1 MEIERIQADVLCVGG
16 GIGGLM
22 AAMRAS
28 ELGAKTVVAEKG
40 NAMHS
45 GKGGGGCDH
54 YLCYIP
60 EVHGPDMNAFIE
72 EMLQTQQRHNFE
84 GLGMKRIRV
93 HIANTFDMVKMWDSW
108 GIPMKYNG
116 EYHYAGHAFP
126 GGFRCLM
133 KYGGQKQKPILT
145 KKALEKGV
153 EIVNR
158 VMVFDLVSD
167 GERVF
172 GAVGMDTRDD
182 KIVLFEAKSVIL
194 GTGGISRLYLSPTP
208 GWFNNIPTRLS
219 LTGDGRAMA
228 YRAGAELQNVE
239 MRIQHAGPKY
249 YARFGQATW
258 IGVFR
263 DSQDKPIGP
272 FVTKPE
278 RLYGDITPE
287 VNKNIF
293 LEYAQA
299 GRGPVYIDGRG
310 MTQEDLD
317 YMMYWLPHEGNTPL
331 IEHMKEEGID
341 YLKHPVEFMTY
352 DHGSGGRIVTNEKAE
367 TSLPGLYAVGD
378 ELANGVSN
386 ASVFG
391 WISGERAT
399 HYAKQADTAD
409 SNKIKE
415 TINEKKALAE
425 KIRGRKNGPDWKEVN
440 VALQQIMSDYAG
452 PLRTE
457 ALLDAGLFHLRRL
470 KQKALDTMMAANQ
483 HELGRSLEVLN
494 MIDIGELV
502 FVGSKERKETRG
514 LFVRPDYPLTN
525 PRLNNKVQVIKKVD
539 KKPATQWRPMQ
550 K

>member
-1 MEIERIQADVLCVGG
+1 MDIEHIKADVLCIGG

-22 AAMRAS
+22 AAIRAA
-28 ELGAKTVVAEKG
+28 ELGAKVVVAEKG
-40 NAMHS
+40 NTLHS

-54 YLCYIP
+54 FLCYIP
-60 EVHGPDMNAFIE
+60 EVHGKDMDAFIE

-84 GLGMKRIRV
+84 GLGMKRIRI
-93 HIANTFDMVKMWDSW
+93 HIAKTFDIVRMWESW
-108 GIPMKYNG
+108 GIPMKYDG

-126 GGFRCLM
+126 GGFRCLL
-133 KYGGQKQKPILT
+133 KYGGRGQKPVLT
-145 KKALEKGV
+145 KKARENGV

-158 VMVFDLVSD
+158 AMVFDLVSD
-167 GERVF
+167 GDKVL
-172 GAVGMDTRDD
+172 GAVGIDTRNE
-182 KIVLFEAKSVIL
+182 KIIFFEAMSIIL
-194 GTGGISRLYLSPTP
+194 GTGGISRLYPSPTP
-208 GWFNNIPTRLS
+208 GWFNNIATRLS

-239 MRIQHAGPKY
+239 MRMQHAGPKY

-263 DSQDKPIGP
+263 DPDDKPIGP

-293 LEYAQA
+293 LEYAQS
-299 GRGPVYIDGRG
+299 GRGPVYMDGRG
-310 MTQEDLD
+310 MSREDLD

-331 IEHMKEEGID
+331 INHMEEDGID
-341 YLKHPVEFMTY
+341 FLKHPVEFMTY
-352 DHGSGGRIVTNEKAE
+352 DHGSGGRIVANEKGE
-367 TSLPGLYAVGD
+367 TSLKGLYAIGD

-391 WISGERAT
+391 WISGENAT
-399 HYAKQADTAD
+399 RYARQTETAD
-409 SNKIKE
+409 IKI
-415 TINEKKALAE
+415 INETVDE
-425 KIRGRKNGPDWKEVN
+425 KRGLLQDICKRKNGPDWKEVN

-452 PLRTE
+452 ALRTE
-457 ALLDAGLFHLRRL
+457 ALLDMGLFHLRRM
-470 KQKALDTMMAANQ
+470 KQKALLGMVAGNQ

-494 MIDIGELV
+494 MIDMGELV
-502 FVGSKERKETRG
+502 FICSKERKETRG
-514 LFVRPDYPLTN
+514 LFNRPDYPLTN
-525 PRLNNKVQVIKKVD
+525 PRLNNKVLFIKKSD
-539 KKPATQWRPMQ
+539 QKPILEWRKKA

>member
-28 ELGAKTVVAEKG
+28 ELGAKAVVAEKG

-60 EVHGPDMNAFIE
+60 EVHGPDMDAFIE

-93 HIANTFDMVKMWDSW
+93 HIANTFDMIKRWDSW

-116 EYHYAGHAFP
+116 KYHYAGHAFP

-133 KYGGQKQKPILT
+133 KYEGQYQKPILT
-145 KKALEKGV
+145 NKALEKGV
-153 EIVNR
+153 EIINR
-158 VMVFDLVSD
+158 VMVFDLLSD
-167 GERVF
+167 GESVF
-172 GAVGMDTRDD
+172 GAIGMDTRED

-194 GTGGISRLYLSPTP
+194 GTGGISRLYPSPTP

-239 MRIQHAGPKY
+239 MRLQHAGPKY

-263 DSQDKPIGP
+263 DPHDRPIGP

-293 LEYAQA
+293 LEYAQT
-299 GRGPVYIDGRG
+299 GRGPVYMDGRG
-310 MTQEDLD
+310 MSQEDLD

-352 DHGSGGRIVTNEKAE
+352 DHGSGGRIVTNENAE
-367 TSLPGLYAVGD
+367 TSLQGLYAVGD

-399 HYAKQADTAD
+399 LYAKEANTPDGE
-409 SNKIKE
+409 K
-415 TINEKKALAE
+415 INEMINETKALAE

-470 KQKALDTMMAANQ
+470 KQKALDTMMASNQ

-525 PRLNNKVQVIKKVD
+525 PRVNNKVHIIKKVD
-539 KKPATQWRPMQ
+539 EEPVTKWRPMP

>member
-28 ELGAKTVVAEKG
+28 ELGAKAVVAEKG
-40 NAMHS
+40 NALHS

-60 EVHGPDMNAFIE
+60 EVHGTDMNAFIE

-84 GLGMKRIRV
+84 GLGMKRIGV
-93 HIANTFDMVKMWDSW
+93 HIANTFDIVKMWESW
-108 GIPMKYNG
+108 GIPMKHNG

-133 KYGGQKQKPILT
+133 KYAGREQKPILT
-145 KKALEKGV
+145 RKALEKGV

-158 VMVFDLVSD
+158 VMVFDLISD
-167 GERVF
+167 GEKVY
-172 GAVGMDTRDD
+172 GAIGIDTRNE
-182 KIVLFEAKSVIL
+182 KMVVFEAKSIIL
-194 GTGGISRLYLSPTP
+194 GTGGISRLYPSPTP
-208 GWFNNIPTRLS
+208 GWFNNIATRLS

-228 YRAGAELQNVE
+228 FRAGAELQNVE

-263 DSQDKPIGP
+263 DPNDRPIGP

-293 LEYAQA
+293 KEYAQA
-299 GRGPVYIDGRG
+299 GKGPVFMDGRG
-310 MTQEDLD
+310 MSQEDLD

-331 IEHMKEEGID
+331 LEHMQEEGID

-352 DHGSGGRIVTNEKAE
+352 DQGSGGRLVANERGE
-367 TSLPGLYAVGD
+367 TSLGGLYAIGD

-391 WISGERAT
+391 WISGENAT
-399 HYAKQADTAD
+399 AYARQAEMPEGKEF
-409 SNKIKE
+409 NKMM
-415 TINEKKALAE
+415 NERKGFLEQILA
-425 KIRGRKNGPDWKEVN
+425 RKNGPDWKEVN
-440 VALQQIMSDYAG
+440 VALQQIMFDYAG
-452 PLRTE
+452 ALRSE
-457 ALLDAGLFHLRRL
+457 AMLDMGLFHLRRM
-470 KQKALDTMMAANQ
+470 KQKALDSMVAGNQ
-483 HELGRSLEVLN
+483 HELGRAIEVLN
-494 MIDIGELV
+494 MIEIGELV
-502 FVGSKERKETRG
+502 FISSKERQETRG
-514 LFVRPDYPLTN
+514 LHIRRDYPLTN
-525 PRLNNKVQVIKKVD
+525 PRLNNKVHIVKRVAG
-539 KKPATQWRPMQ
+539 KPVTEWRQ
-550 K
+550 IQG

>member
-1 MEIERIQADVLCVGG
+1 MEIQRIQADVLCVGG

-28 ELGAKTVVAEKG
+28 ELGAKAVVAEKG

-60 EVHGPDMNAFIE
+60 EVHGSDMDAFIA

-133 KYGGQKQKPILT
+133 KYQGQKQKPLLT

-182 KIVLFEAKSVIL
+182 KIVIFEAKSVIL
-194 GTGGISRLYLSPTP
+194 GTGGMSRLYPSPTP
-208 GWFNNIPTRLS
+208 GWFNNIATRLS

-228 YRAGAELQNVE
+228 YRGGGELQNVE
-239 MRIQHAGPKY
+239 MRVQHAGPKY

-263 DSQDKPIGP
+263 DPHDKPIGP

-299 GRGPVYIDGRG
+299 GKGPVYIDGRG
-310 MTQEDLD
+310 MSQEDLD

-352 DHGSGGRIVTNEKAE
+352 DHGSGGRIATNENAE
-367 TSLPGLYAVGD
+367 TSIQGLYAVGD

-399 HYAKQADTAD
+399 NYAKQADTPD
-409 SNKIKE
+409 GKKIEEMSDE
-415 TINEKKALAE
+415 TKTLAE
-425 KIRGRKNGPDWKEVN
+425 KIRGRKDGPDWKEVN

-470 KQKALDTMMAANQ
+470 KQKALDTMMAGNQ
-483 HELGRSLEVLN
+483 HELGRALEVLN
-494 MIDIGELV
+494 MIDVGELV
-502 FVGSKERKETRG
+502 FVGSKDRKETRG

-525 PRLNNKVQVIKKVD
+525 PRLNNSVHIIKRVD
-539 KKPATQWRPMQ
+539 EKPVTQWRSMQ

>member
-28 ELGAKTVVAEKG
+28 ELGAKAVVAEKG

-60 EVHGPDMNAFIE
+60 EVHGPDMDAFIA

-133 KYGGQKQKPILT
+133 KYQGQKQKPILT

-158 VMVFDLVSD
+158 VMIFDLVSD

-172 GAVGMDTRDD
+172 GAIGMDTRDD
-182 KIVLFEAKSVIL
+182 KIVIFEAKSVIL
-194 GTGGISRLYLSPTP
+194 GTGGISRLYPSPTP

-228 YRAGAELQNVE
+228 YRGGAELQNVE

-263 DSQDKPIGP
+263 DPHDKPIGP

-293 LEYAQA
+293 LEYAQG
-299 GRGPVYIDGRG
+299 GRGPVYMDGRG
-310 MTQEDLD
+310 MSQEDLD

>member
-1 MEIERIQADVLCVGG
+1 MEVQHIKADVLCVGG

-22 AAMRAS
+22 AAMRAT
-28 ELGAKTVVAEKG
+28 ELGAKAVVAEKG
-40 NAMHS
+40 NALHS

-60 EVHGPDMNAFIE
+60 GVHGQDMDAFIG

-93 HIANTFDMVKMWDSW
+93 HIANTFDIVKMWESW
-108 GIPMKYNG
+108 GIPMKYHG
-116 EYHYAGHAFP
+116 EYHFAGHAFP

-133 KYGGQKQKPILT
+133 KYGGRNQKPILT
-145 KKALEKGV
+145 NKALEKGV

-158 VMVFDLVSD
+158 VMVFDLLSD
-167 GERVF
+167 GENLC
-172 GAVGMDTRDD
+172 GAIGMDTRDE
-182 KIVLFEAKSVIL
+182 KIVVFEAKSVIL
-194 GTGGISRLYLSPTP
+194 GTGGLSRLYPGPTP
-208 GWFNNIPTRLS
+208 GWFNNIASRIS

-239 MRIQHAGPKY
+239 MRLQHAGPKY

-263 DSQDKPIGP
+263 DPHDRPIGP

-287 VNKNIF
+287 VSKNIF
-293 LEYAQA
+293 LEYAQT
-299 GRGPVYIDGRG
+299 GRGPVFMDGRG
-310 MTQEDLD
+310 MSREDLD

-331 IEHMKEEGID
+331 INHMKEEGID
-341 YLKHPVEFMTY
+341 YLKHPIEFMTY
-352 DHGSGGRIVTNEKAE
+352 DHGSGGRIVTNESAE
-367 TSLPGLYAVGD
+367 TSLKGLYAVGD
-378 ELANGVSN
+378 ELANGISN

-399 HYAKQADTAD
+399 DHAKQTGTPDGNINEMID
-409 SNKIKE
+409 DKKGLLE
-415 TINEKKALAE
+415 TILS
-425 KIRGRKNGPDWKEVN
+425 RKNGPDWKEVN
-440 VALQQIMSDYAG
+440 VTLQQLMADYAG
-452 PLRTE
+452 PLRTD
-457 ALLDAGLFHLRRL
+457 ALLNTGCFHLRRL
-470 KQKALDTMMAANQ
+470 RQKALDTMIARNQ
-483 HELGRSLEVLN
+483 HELGRAVEVLN

-502 FVGSKERKETRG
+502 FASSLERRETRG
-514 LFVRPDYPLTN
+514 LHVRPDYPLTN
-525 PRLNNKVQVIKKVD
+525 PRMNNKIHVIKMID
-539 KKPATQWRPMQ
+539 GKPVTEWRDTP

>member
-1 MEIERIQADVLCVGG
+1 MEIEHIQADVLCVGG

-22 AAMRAS
+22 AAIRAS

-40 NAMHS
+40 NALHS

-60 EVHGPDMNAFIE
+60 EVHGPDMDAFIE

-93 HIANTFDMVKMWDSW
+93 HIANTFDIVKMWESW
-108 GIPMKYNG
+108 GIPMKYQG
-116 EYHYAGHAFP
+116 EYHSAGHAFP
-126 GGFRCLM
+126 GGFRCLL

-167 GERVF
+167 GKKVI
-172 GAVGMDTRDD
+172 GAIGIDTRKG
-182 KIVLFEAKSVIL
+182 KIIAFEAKSVIL
-194 GTGGISRLYLSPTP
+194 GTGGISRLYPSPTP
-208 GWFNNIPTRLS
+208 GWFNNIATRLS

-239 MRIQHAGPKY
+239 MRMQHAGPKY

-263 DSQDKPIGP
+263 DPHDKPIGP

-293 LEYAQA
+293 LEYAQE
-299 GRGPVYIDGRG
+299 GRGPVFMDGRG

-317 YMMYWLPHEGNTPL
+317 YMMHWLPHEGNTPL
-331 IEHMKEEGID
+331 INHMKEDGID

-352 DHGSGGRIVTNEKAE
+352 DHGSGGRIVTNERAE
-367 TSLPGLYAVGD
+367 TSLQGLYALGD

-391 WISGERAT
+391 WISGEKAT
-399 HYAKQADTAD
+399 DYAKERDTPD
-409 SNKIKE
+409 RKKIKE
-415 TINEKKALAE
+415 MINDKKTLVE
-425 KIRGRKNGPDWKEVN
+425 GLRGRKNGPDWKEVN
-440 VALQQIMSDYAG
+440 VALQQIMFDYAG
-452 PLRTE
+452 ALRTD
-457 ALLDAGLFHLRRL
+457 ALLDMGLFHLRRM
-470 KQKALDTMMAANQ
+470 KQKALESMVAGNQ

-502 FVGSKERKETRG
+502 FICSRERQETRG
-514 LFVRPDYPLTN
+514 LHIRPDYPLTN
-525 PRLNNKVQVIKKVD
+525 PRLNNKVHVIKRVD
-539 KKPATQWRPMQ
+539 GSPVTEWR
-550 K
+550 

>member
-1 MEIERIQADVLCVGG
+1 MEIEHKKTDVLCVGG

-22 AAMRAS
+22 AAIRAK
-28 ELGAKTVVAEKG
+28 ELGAKTMVAEKG
-40 NAMHS
+40 NAFHS

-60 EVHGPDMNAFIE
+60 DVHGSDMDAFIE

-93 HIANTFDMVKMWDSW
+93 HIAHTFDIVKMWEKW
-108 GIPMKYNG
+108 GIPMRYNG

-126 GGFRCLM
+126 GGFRCLL
-133 KYGGQKQKPILT
+133 KYEGQRQKPVLT

-153 EIVNR
+153 DIMNR
-158 VMVFDLVSD
+158 TMVFDLASD
-167 GERVF
+167 GEKVL
-172 GAVGMDTRDD
+172 GAIGIDTREE
-182 KIVLFEAKSVIL
+182 KIVLIEANSVVL
-194 GTGGISRLYLSPTP
+194 GTGGISRLYPSPTP
-208 GWFNNIPTRLS
+208 GWFNNIATRLS

-239 MRIQHAGPKY
+239 MRVQHAGPKY

-263 DSQDKPIGP
+263 DPDDKPIGP

-293 LEYAQA
+293 LEYAQT
-299 GRGPVYIDGRG
+299 GKGPVYMDGRG

-331 IEHMKEEGID
+331 INHMREEGID

-352 DHGSGGRIVTNEKAE
+352 DQGSGGRIVTNEKGE
-367 TSLPGLYAVGD
+367 TSLEGLYAVGD
-378 ELANGVSN
+378 ELANGISN

-391 WISGERAT
+391 WIIGEDASA
-399 HYAKQADTAD
+399 YAKQREV
-409 SNKIKE
+409 SWSKE
-415 TINEKKALAE
+415 IHAMIDHKKDLLE
-425 KIRGRKNGPDWKEVN
+425 RIRGRKNGPDWKEVN
-440 VALQQIMSDYAG
+440 VVLQQVMSDYAG
-452 PLRTE
+452 ALRTE
-457 ALLDAGLFHLRRL
+457 ALLDTGSFHLQRI
-470 KQKALDTMMAANQ
+470 KKKALDTMVAGNQ

-494 MIDIGELV
+494 MIDMGELV
-502 FVGSKERKETRG
+502 FLAAKERKETRG
-514 LFVRPDYPLTN
+514 LFIRPDYPLTN
-525 PRLNNKVQVIKKVD
+525 PRLNNKIQVIKMVD
-539 KKPATQWRPMQ
+539 HKPVTQWRPTPE
-550 K
+550 

>member
-28 ELGAKTVVAEKG
+28 ELGAKAVVAEKG
-40 NAMHS
+40 NAKHS

-60 EVHGPDMNAFIE
+60 EIHGQDMDAFIA

-84 GLGMKRIRV
+84 GLGMKRIRI

-133 KYGGQKQKPILT
+133 KYEGRKQKPILT

-153 EIVNR
+153 KIVNR
-158 VMVFDLVSD
+158 VMIFDLVTD
-167 GERVF
+167 GKKVF
-172 GAVGMDTRDD
+172 GAIGMDTRND
-182 KIVLFEAKSVIL
+182 KIVIFEAKSVIL
-194 GTGGISRLYLSPTP
+194 GTGGISRLYPSPTP
-208 GWFNNIPTRLS
+208 GWFNNTATRLS

-228 YRAGAELQNVE
+228 YRGGAELQNVE

-263 DSQDKPIGP
+263 DPYDKPIGP

-293 LEYAQA
+293 LEYAQG
-299 GRGPVYIDGRG
+299 GRGPVYMDGRG
-310 MTQEDLD
+310 MSQEDLD
-317 YMMYWLPHEGNTPL
+317 YMMHWLPHEGNTPL

-367 TSLPGLYAVGD
+367 TSLQGLYAVGD

-399 HYAKQADTAD
+399 HYAKQADTPD
-409 SNKIKE
+409 GNKINQM
-415 TINEKKALAE
+415 INEKKTLVE

-452 PLRTE
+452 PVRTE
-457 ALLDAGLFHLRRL
+457 TLLDAGLFHLRRL
-470 KQKALDTMMAANQ
+470 KRKALDTMMAGNQ
-483 HELGRSLEVLN
+483 HELGRALEVLN

-502 FVGSKERKETRG
+502 FVNSKDRQETRG
-514 LFVRPDYPLTN
+514 LFIRPDYPLTN
-525 PRLNNKVQVIKKVD
+525 PRLNNKVHVIKKVD
-539 KKPATQWRPMQ
+539 EKPVSQWRPMQ

>member
-1 MEIERIQADVLCVGG
+1 MEIEHIKADVLCVGG

-28 ELGAKTVVAEKG
+28 ELGAKAVVVEKG
-40 NAMHS
+40 NALHS

-60 EVHGPDMNAFIE
+60 EIHGPDMDAFIE

-84 GLGMKRIRV
+84 GLGMNRIRV
-93 HIANTFDMVKMWDSW
+93 HIAKTFDIVKMWESW
-108 GIPMKYNG
+108 GIPMKYRG

-133 KYGGQKQKPILT
+133 KYEGRNQKPILT
-145 KKALEKGV
+145 NKAVEKGV
-153 EIVNR
+153 EIINR

-167 GERVF
+167 GKKVY
-172 GAVGMDTRDD
+172 GAIGLDTRDE
-182 KIVLFEAKSVIL
+182 KIVAFEAKSVIL
-194 GTGGISRLYLSPTP
+194 GTGGISRLYPSPTP
-208 GWFNNIPTRLS
+208 GWFNNIATRLS

-263 DSQDKPIGP
+263 DPQDKPVGP

-299 GRGPVYIDGRG
+299 GKGPVYMDGRG
-310 MTQEDLD
+310 MSQEDLD
-317 YMMYWLPHEGNTPL
+317 YMMHWLPHEGNTPL
-331 IEHMKEEGID
+331 IEHMKADGID

-352 DHGSGGRIVTNEKAE
+352 DQGSGGRIVTNEEGE
-367 TSLPGLYAVGD
+367 TSINGLYAVGD

-391 WISGERAT
+391 WISGENAAV
-399 HYAKQADTAD
+399 YAKGADIPD
-409 SNKIKE
+409 GKE
-415 TINEKKALAE
+415 IQDLIGERKGPLE
-425 KIRGRKNGPDWKEVN
+425 KIRGQKNGPDWKEVN

-452 PLRTE
+452 APRTE
-457 ALLDAGLFHLRRL
+457 ALLDTGLFHLKRL
-470 KQKALDTMMAANQ
+470 KQKALESMVAGNQ
-483 HELGRSLEVLN
+483 HELGRSMEVLN

-502 FVGSKERKETRG
+502 FICSKERKETRG
-514 LFVRPDYPLTN
+514 LHIRRDYPLTN
-525 PRLNNKVQVIKKVD
+525 PRLNNKVQIIKEVD
-539 KKPATQWRPMQ
+539 HRPVTEWRPTQ

>member
-1 MEIERIQADVLCVGG
+1 MEIEHIKADVLCVGG

-28 ELGAKTVVAEKG
+28 ESGAKVVVAEKG
-40 NAMHS
+40 NASHS

-60 EVHGPDMNAFIE
+60 EVHGPDMDSFIE
-72 EMLQTQQRHNFE
+72 EMLQTQQRQNFE
-84 GLGMKRIRV
+84 GLGMKRIRI
-93 HIANTFDMVKMWDSW
+93 HIAKTFDIVKMWESW

-116 EYHYAGHAFP
+116 GYHFAGHAFP

-133 KYGGQKQKPILT
+133 KYGGRKQKPILT

-158 VMVFDLVSD
+158 VMVFDLISD
-167 GERVF
+167 GEKVV
-172 GAVGMDTRDD
+172 GAIGFDTRNE
-182 KIVLFEAKSVIL
+182 KIIAFEAKSVIL
-194 GTGGISRLYLSPTP
+194 GTGGISRLYPSPTP
-208 GWFNNIPTRLS
+208 GWFNNIASRLS

-239 MRIQHAGPKY
+239 MRMQHAGPKY

-263 DSQDKPIGP
+263 DPHDKPIGP

-287 VNKNIF
+287 VSKNIF

-299 GRGPVYIDGRG
+299 GKGPVFMDGRG
-310 MTQEDLD
+310 MSQEDLD

-331 IEHMKEEGID
+331 INHMKEDGID

-352 DHGSGGRIVTNEKAE
+352 DHGSGGRIVTNESAE
-367 TSLPGLYAVGD
+367 TSLKGLYAVGD

-391 WISGERAT
+391 WISGEKAAD
-399 HYAKQADTAD
+399 YAKQADD
-409 SNKIKE
+409 PDLKR
-415 TINEKKALAE
+415 INEMIDDKKALAE
-425 KIRGRKNGPDWKEVN
+425 MILERKDGPDWKEVN

-452 PLRTE
+452 VNRTD
-457 ALLDAGLFHLRRL
+457 ALLDTGLFHLRRL
-470 KQKALDTMMAANQ
+470 RKKALESMIAGNP

-494 MIDIGELV
+494 MMDLGEMV
-502 FVGSKERKETRG
+502 FLTSRERKETRG
-514 LFVRPDYPLTN
+514 LHIRPDYPLTN
-525 PRLNNKVQVIKKVD
+525 PRLNGKVLILKIVD
-539 KKPATQWRPMQ
+539 EKPVTEWRAMQ